1 MGLFNF
7 LKEICDP
14 GVISDYNDL
23 KNNHREALDN
33 WLRGGYRPRA
43 IIPESERGSF
53 NDYDREYN
61 YINKQISQY
70 GWLNGIDEMTYE
82 QKCFI
87 VGRKQ
92 QILSLYA
99 TFHKYEEKVGE
110 IAIIAEQYPYGF
122 NTIAIKY
129 GKFRIKDMYVE
140 PFDNI
145 FKSRKQSPSNTTYS
159 ISNYTTKETNSRSSD
174 TTSDKLSRLSTL
186 RSLLIPTISFFDHA
200 TAKVVESVRELTPD
214 QCIVILSHMDELRS
228 ENQRLYQRYKRDQE
242 VEQKKK
248 EKETI
253 DKALFIA
260 RCNPHGYKKL
270 INYSI
275 DSITLSKANQIVAKE
290 DAIKAAEKRH
300 REEKLALQRKEAEER
315 NLANVLPACV
325 SSWNSHG
332 NSSLKH
338 KYFYDYY
345 TYAANKDNASAD
357 IRETWRIIWNFKNDP
372 SRSVSI
378 YEHEEALRKVTDL
391 VENELRSTFGSKTE
405 YLTLVCLTASSRR
418 KTELRYSDFAE
429 KVCKDLNMTNAFP
442 YIKVTEDGISKHD
455 GGEGAR
461 IVSHDSSF
469 FRGKYVVLFD
479 DIRTTGSSLEHER
492 LILESLGSN
501 VICAITIAQ
510 TTH

>member
-23 KNNHREALDN
+23 KNNHRDALDN
-33 WLRGGYRPRA
+33 WLRGGYRPRT

-110 IAIIAEQYPYGF
+110 IAKIAEQYPYGF

-174 TTSDKLSRLSTL
+174 TNSGRLSRLSTL
-186 RSLLIPTISFFDHA
+186 RSLLIPTISFSDHA
-200 TAKVVESVRELTPD
+200 TAKVVDSVRELTPD

-228 ENQRLYQRYKRDQE
+228 ENQRLYQRYKGDQE
-242 VEQKKK
+242 AEQKKK

-260 RCNPHGYKKL
+260 RCNPHGYKEL
-270 INYSI
+270 MNYSI
-275 DSITLSKANQIVAKE
+275 DSITLSKANQIVTKE
-290 DAIKAAEKRH
+290 DAIKAAEKKWREDEVA
-300 REEKLALQRKEAEER
+300 RQKKEEEKR
-315 NLANVLPACV
+315 NLANTLPACV
-325 SSWNSHG
+325 KSWQTHS

-338 KYFYDYY
+338 MFFYDYY
-345 TYAANKDNASAD
+345 TYANYKGTTSAS
-357 IRETWRIIWNFKNDP
+357 IRDTWRTIWHFKNDP
-372 SRSVSI
+372 DKNVSDSDHQAALKTVTGLV
-378 YEHEEALRKVTDL
+378 EKALR
-391 VENELRSTFGSKTE
+391 SAFGSKTE
-405 YLTLVCLTASSRR
+405 YLTLVCLTASTRR
-418 KTELRYSDFAE
+418 KTELRYKDFAE
-429 KVCKDLNMTNAFP
+429 IVCKDLNMTNAYP
-442 YIKVTEDGISKHD
+442 HIRVVEGGSAKHEGGDGS
-455 GGEGAR
+455 R
-461 IVSHDSSF
+461 QVSYDSSF
-469 FRGKYVVLFD
+469 FSGKYVVLFD
-479 DIRTTGSSLEHER
+479 DVRTTGNSLEQER
-492 LILESLGSN
+492 RTLEELGAK
-501 VICAITIAQ
+501 VICAVTIAQ